1 MGEGELPKLRGSSR
15 ALPVAYAELTSVI
28 RVVDS
33 EESMNEHFIL
43 LSVSSHS
50 PPLKMSFKPTLQRLA
65 QTGIHSI
72 PSNATAQ
79 IAKELLP
86 PLPLYRRLLRVHR
99 KVLPAELR
107 VMGDDYVK
115 VSLISCCPLNWI
127 ATTFFADFLRI
138 FILQCRLNSGERDL
152 QIILCIL

>member
-1 MGEGELPKLRGSSR
+1 
-15 ALPVAYAELTSVI
+15 
-28 RVVDS
+28 VVDS

-115 VSLISCCPLNWI
+115 VSLYSAVLLTGSPQLFSL
-127 ATTFFADFLRI
+127 TFSESSFFNA
-138 FILQCRLNSGERDL
+138 G
-152 QIILCIL
+152 